1 FPLKKEGGRG
11 YQLFSGKPAIH
22 VLLCTGSKIFNT
34 SASNC
39 RSSRPFA
46 QSMQFFIFVGLAVP
60 TTQVVISGFST
71 QNRTASCAISTP
83 LLAQCSAAR
92 RHAAR
97 NSVEAKCHF
106 GNSAFVSNRALNGEA
121 LIIPT
126 PFALRY
132 GIKSSSDV
140 SFSA

>member
-1 FPLKKEGGRG
+1 MKKPNKGA
-11 YQLFSGKPAIH
+11 QLFSGNPAVH
-22 VLLCTGSKIFNT
+22 VLLCTGSKIFIT
-34 SASNC
+34 SANNF
-39 RSSRPFA
+39 RSSGPFA
-46 QSMQFFIFVGLAVP
+46 QSMQFFIFVGFAVP
-60 TTQVVISGFST
+60 TTHVVISGFST

-83 LLAQCSAAR
+83 LLAQCSAAL

-97 NSVEAKCHF
+97 DSGDAKCHF
-106 GNSAFVSNRALNGEA
+106 GNSAFVSKRALNGDA

-126 PFALRY
+126 PFAFRY